1 MIHVCNVFFLFVFS
15 TVWKQHPSF
24 ARYVFFRSDSEMLLL
39 TDVNLFDQSFL
50 NLCSFNA
57 RCLFLLKERPVSLLT
72 SETTKGL

>member
-1 MIHVCNVFFLFVFS
+1 M
-15 TVWKQHPSF
+15 P
-24 ARYVFFRSDSEMLLL
+24 LL